1 MLSVRHNMLAMNA
14 CRQFKNNNKIGARQT
29 EKLSSGYK
37 INRSAD
43 DAAGLAISE
52 KMRRQ
57 IRGLTQASA
66 NAQDGIS
73 MVQSAEGALN
83 EMHAILHRA
92 NELAVKASNGTWTD
106 EDRALIDV
114 EVQQLKKEIDT
125 MAGHTVFNEIRLFP
139 DDGLMPGAAFAME
152 TYEFTLHYNL
162 ADGTYT
168 VSDAG
173 SGGTDGNVSGTAQ
186 NAGNTGG
193 YVNNTAQAPAA
204 GRAAVNPVPT
214 SNALA
219 TMIATDL
226 IPKAAEQ
233 IFNAFPSIK
242 NDIGNVTVDIAIQV
256 QKIDGLNK
264 ELARAGFT
272 YRPTGK
278 PYNLYI
284 RVDSADFKVADAD
297 GTGSRVEALQ
307 STIAHEFMHSLM
319 QYTMTDGMSG
329 RKGSAYKFPQWFSE
343 GTAQLAG
350 GGFPTQWN
358 NTLISIANNLK
369 DKDDTSQDGA
379 IRNYLKRYTPA
390 GRPYGHGYLA
400 AAYAGYLANGG
411 GAVTGPG
418 IAAGMDKIFAD
429 LINGKTFN
437 AAIKDNTG
445 LTSAQLTGLFSNPS
459 ADLVNFVRELSFA
472 SKGGAGSVITPS
484 LSVGGAS
491 IIGNGVW
498 NPNPGQPGNPIVPPG
513 FGSGERSAALQV
525 GAEAGQHI
533 TIDLYRMDAWALGID
548 AVNVET
554 VEAAQEAIGSIKKAI
569 NAVSQVRSDYG
580 AVQNRLEHT
589 ISNLNNIIENT
600 TAAESL
606 IRDTDIAKEMVA
618 FSNNRILLQA
628 GQSILSQANQQQNYI
643 LSLLA

>member
-173 SGGTDGNVSGTAQ
+173 AGGTDGNVSGTAQ

-498 NPNPGQPGNPIVPPG
+498 NPKPGQPGNPIVPPG

>member
-173 SGGTDGNVSGTAQ
+173 AGGTDGNVSGTAQ

-329 RKGSAYKFPQWFSE
+329 RKGNAYKFPQWFSE

-411 GAVTGPG
+411 GE
-418 IAAGMDKIFAD
+418 IRRRLWK
-429 LINGKTFN
+429 
-437 AAIKDNTG
+437 
-445 LTSAQLTGLFSNPS
+445 Q
-459 ADLVNFVRELSFA
+459 R
-472 SKGGAGSVITPS
+472 
-484 LSVGGAS
+484 
-491 IIGNGVW
+491 
-498 NPNPGQPGNPIVPPG
+498 
-513 FGSGERSAALQV
+513 
-525 GAEAGQHI
+525 
-533 TIDLYRMDAWALGID
+533 
-548 AVNVET
+548 T
-554 VEAAQEAIGSIKKAI
+554 V
-569 NAVSQVRSDYG
+569 
-580 AVQNRLEHT
+580 L
-589 ISNLNNIIENT
+589 
-600 TAAESL
+600 
-606 IRDTDIAKEMVA
+606 
-618 FSNNRILLQA
+618 
-628 GQSILSQANQQQNYI
+628 
-643 LSLLA
+643 

>member
-484 LSVGGAS
+484 LSVGGAG